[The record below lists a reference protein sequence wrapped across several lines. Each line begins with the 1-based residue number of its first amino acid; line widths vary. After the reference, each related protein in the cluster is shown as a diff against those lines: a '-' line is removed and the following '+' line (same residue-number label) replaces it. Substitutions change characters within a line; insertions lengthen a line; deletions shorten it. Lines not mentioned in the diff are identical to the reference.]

1 MSLRKQPVFRKT
13 IVPWYDSTPM
23 CFLVTIFCLIVWS
36 YSIIGIGVASVNL
49 QFNNHIWMPRLLLL
63 LSSIA
68 LVSLGTRLVKRYLS
82 R

>member
-1 MSLRKQPVFRKT
+1 MALRKQPVFRRT
-13 IVPWYDSTPM
+13 IVPWYDSIPM
-23 CFLVTIFCLIVWS
+23 CIFLAVFCLIVWV
-36 YSIIGIGVASVNL
+36 YSIIGIGVATVNL
-49 QFNNHIWMPRLLLL
+49 QFNTHIWMPRLLLL